1 VIIRRLHREESPPF
15 SLLLLADPSKE
26 KVNEHLEK
34 GICFVAE
41 EDKEIIGVYILEE
54 KNKTSIELVNIAVK
68 EHLHGK
74 GIGKKLIQHVLQ
86 STKEQG
92 YEIIEVGT
100 GNSSINQLAFYQK
113 CGFRMTGIERNFF
126 LENYK
131 EPLFENGIRCQD
143 MVRLTFFLR

>member
-1 VIIRRLHREESPPF
+1 MIIRRIHREETPPF
-15 SLLLLADPSKE
+15 SLLLLADPSQE
-26 KVNEHLEK
+26 KVKEHLEK
-34 GICFVAE
+34 GVCFVAE
-41 EDKEIIGVYILEE
+41 EDKKIIGAYILEE
-54 KNKTSIELVNIAVK
+54 KNEKSIELVNIAVK

-143 MVRLTFFLR
+143 MVRLTFFLQ

>member
-1 VIIRRLHREESPPF
+1 MIIRRIHREETPPF
-15 SLLLLADPSKE
+15 SLLLLADPSQE
-26 KVNEHLEK
+26 KVKEHLEK
-34 GICFVAE
+34 GVCFVAE
-41 EDKEIIGVYILEE
+41 EDKKIIGAYILEE
-54 KNKTSIELVNIAVK
+54 KNEKSIELVNIAVK

-131 EPLFENGIRCQD
+131 EPLFENGLRCQD
-143 MVRLTFFLR
+143 MVRLTFFLQ